1 MNRFMLFVTV
11 ALLGVFLVMGQAV
24 AQSATDPG
32 AEGTMRSPESP
43 MGAQAQEFHRL
54 SEFMDANVRG
64 TTGEDLGSIDDIII
78 SQDGQAEYIVLSR
91 GGVLGIGGDLV
102 PVPFDVAQPT
112 MGPEGDI
119 TLNID
124 EQTLDQAPTV
134 AENQLEDTAMWEQEV
149 RGYFGDSQRGIQN
162 GMQQPGVQQQPDQ
175 QRPGIQEPG
184 GAVDRS
190 QEPGTV
196 RGPAQTTD
204 PANPAN

>member
-11 ALLGVFLVMGQAV
+11 TLLGVFLVMGQAV

-43 MGAQAQEFHRL
+43 EGTMRSPESPMGVQAQEFHRL
-54 SEFMDANVRG
+54 SEFMDANVKG

-112 MGPEGDI
+112 KGPEGDI

-124 EQTLDQAPTV
+124 QQTLDQAPTV

-149 RGYFGDSQRGIQN
+149 RGYFGDSQMGMQN
-162 GMQQPGVQQQPDQ
+162 GMQQPGTQQQPGTPQ
-175 QRPGIQEPG
+175 YGT
-184 GAVDRS
+184 
-190 QEPGTV
+190 QEPGTM
-196 RGPAQTTD
+196 GEQQTTEQ
-204 PANPAN
+204 PGQPVN